1 LRENGKLVSKIR
13 ELVGE
18 SKYQEI
24 VEIIDSLLEI
34 ERFQIDFQTT
44 GSLHLKFQKISK
56 LLYEKFQVKNFKIT
70 QVINGIETVR
80 HLQINDHE
88 KTFDTNVQIALNENG
103 LIKIDFYNDH
113 LDELGQLQLDSYL
126 EEILTTLYLSIIVD
140 ALQESALLD
149 PLTGLK
155 NRLAFNEE
163 MKDIVPLAIREHM
176 NIGVLLFNID
186 RFRAVNDEHG
196 TQFGDKFL
204 KHYAKII
211 QDNIRSSDIA
221 IRFGGG
227 EFLVLLINVV
237 DEEKTYSIAK
247 ELQTKLNE
255 SHILSPNFDD
265 FYKTVSVGISMFPQ
279 DSSDIFEVVH
289 NANSALSDARD
300 TGRSKIVRYEHDE
313 GELDLF

>member
-1 LRENGKLVSKIR
+1 MRENGKLVSKIR

-34 ERFQIDFQTT
+34 ERFQIDIKTT
-44 GSLHLKFQKISK
+44 SSLHLKFQKISK
-56 LLYEKFQVKNFKIT
+56 LLDQKFQVKNFKIT

-80 HLQINDHE
+80 HLQINNHE
-88 KTFDTNVQIALNENG
+88 KEFTSNVEVALNENG
-103 LIKIDFYNDH
+103 LIRIDFYNEH
-113 LDELGQLQLDSYL
+113 LEDIEKLQLDSYL
-126 EEILTTLYLSIIVD
+126 EETLTTLYLSIIVD

-163 MKDIVPLAIREHM
+163 MKNIIPLALREQM

-204 KHYAKII
+204 KHYASII
-211 QDNIRSSDIA
+211 QNNIRSSDIA

-227 EFLVLLINVV
+227 EFLVLLINIV
-237 DEEKTYSIAK
+237 DEEKTYALAK
-247 ELQTKLNE
+247 DLQQKLNE
-255 SHILSPNFDD
+255 SYILSPNFDD
-265 FYKTVSVGISMFPQ
+265 FYKTVSVGIAMFPQ
-279 DSSDIFEVVH
+279 DSNDIFEVVH
-289 NANSALSDARD
+289 NASSALSDARD
-300 TGRSKIVRYEHDE
+300 TGRSQIVRYEHDE